1 MCCAYWHFSGCT
13 FIKHALTKSEGIDN
27 NATFAPVTRC
37 DMLRLIIALTTYLS
51 LDTDPVYIKSAFMNV
66 DHVEEIG
73 IMN

>member
-1 MCCAYWHFSGCT
+1 
-13 FIKHALTKSEGIDN
+13 
-27 NATFAPVTRC
+27 
-37 DMLRLIIALTTYLS
+37 MLRLIIALTTYLS